1 MFPYLLA
8 MPNIY
13 KHAYLVLYEY
23 LDLFI
28 QLVYNTTKICTLYPI
43 ILLLIENTSLPKSN
57 IHSIQFANGDFIYY
71 MPLLLLTLYILF
83 IHLQ

>member
-43 ILLLIENTSLPKSN
+43 ILLLIENTSLPTSLT
-57 IHSIQFANGDFIYY
+57 FIVYNLHMVISFILCHYY
-71 MPLLLLTLYILF
+71 Y
-83 IHLQ
+83 